1 MTYILQEQHR
11 QYFMGKAE
19 PNTRVQSP
27 GEHIWPC
34 RRQSWRLAAVA
45 LDFRALLPPTWH
57 GKGVRSSSQAFTLL
71 FSHPG
76 SPCGLFFVPV
86 GAWHRV
92 LVLVAP
98 APAASHPHSPP
109 SRNPHGGDLRFDYF
123 QILVCVKFD
132 LRKHFSPTCCR
143 IEGV

>member
-76 SPCGLFFVPV
+76 SPCGLFFGPV
-86 GAWHRV
+86 CALASCFGAGGTSSCC
-92 LVLVAP
+92 L
-98 APAASHPHSPP
+98 PP
-109 SRNPHGGDLRFDYF
+109 PLTSLQKSARRGFAL
-123 QILVCVKFD
+123 
-132 LRKHFSPTCCR
+132 
-143 IEGV
+143 